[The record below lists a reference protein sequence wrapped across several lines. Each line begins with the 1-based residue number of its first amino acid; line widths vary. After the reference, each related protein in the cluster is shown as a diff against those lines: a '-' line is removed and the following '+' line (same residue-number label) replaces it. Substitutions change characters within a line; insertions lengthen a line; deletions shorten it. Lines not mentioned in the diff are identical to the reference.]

1 MFAGVLLPHAFRLS
15 FIALAAVI
23 AVAVAVAPTERARGS
38 WSAPVAGAIVSIS
51 PDPAAAVQQGADV
64 IVTGWI
70 LPDPNERSQ
79 AVDVY
84 VDGELAANSTAR
96 PPADLGGTAGKGRRA
111 FTIRIATRNQSS
123 GTHHASL
130 WLRTESGRLAPL
142 PASIDFNVTH
152 Q

>member
-15 FIALAAVI
+15 FIALAAVV

-38 WSAPVAGAIVSIS
+38 WTAPVAGAIVSIS

-84 VDGELAANSTAR
+84 VDGELAADSTAR
-96 PPADLGGTAGKGRRA
+96 AADVGGTAGKARRG
-111 FTIRIATRNQSS
+111 FTVRIATRNQSS

-152 Q
+152 